1 MPEVD
6 AARMTDPVATHRET
20 LHGSS
25 ALLDIVAAGI
35 SGLSG
40 AAPVFEALP
49 DILAALARALQFDR
63 AFIIET
69 GLPAPSGA
77 ERAPA
82 GWQPPASHQLL
93 FHWIAPGCA
102 PPPRVEA
109 WIPPQGHREPEAW
122 LQPLLRGE
130 VLLTQR
136 HRAAPAVREHLDELG
151 VRTSLLVPVSIE
163 GRHWGHIGF
172 ENCAREHDWARDDIK
187 LLSTLAQVIGSA
199 ITRDR
204 FRRQALQRE
213 RLLQAVNSCAARIG
227 TAADLRQAISD
238 SLAILAQA
246 LEVDRMLLM
255 EVFADSA
262 EASLPRILL
271 RNFWHGPDTPLRL
284 AQITETTAATP
295 DPDVAAWMAPLR
307 EGVAVH
313 GQLSSATGGVRDL
326 FRRLQAQSVLLVP
339 IIVDTRYWGH
349 IGLDVCGRERVWSP
363 AEVDVL
369 RLLADMI
376 GTAITRERYLAEL
389 ARAGTIIQK
398 SPTILYR
405 LRGEPSLPMV
415 YVSSNID
422 RIGYSQQQ
430 LLAAPT
436 LYRSLIHPDDRERVN
451 AAMESVLKGSAP
463 PANVEFRILAH
474 DGGVRWFENCYTPVR
489 DEANR
494 LLEIEGTLID
504 ISERKAAEA
513 RIANLARTDVLTAL
527 ANRMTFSDHLRQ
539 AFAAAQRGA
548 RAFAVLYLD
557 LDRFKEVNDTLGHHA
572 GDRLLQEVARRLR
585 DVTREID
592 LVARLGGDEFAI
604 VQTGIDDS
612 AAAGTLAE
620 KLIEVIS
627 APYAID
633 GNDLRIGVSIGIS
646 LYDGD
651 VGSPDALLMQA
662 DQALYR
668 AKHAGRGQY
677 RFHSD
682 EIDHEVRAHMAL
694 AEDLRSAL
702 ARHEL
707 EMRYQPQVELA
718 SGRIVGMEGLLR
730 WNHPTRGLV
739 LPEDFLPI
747 AEKYGLMQQLGR
759 WAIDTACR
767 QMSLWRAAGMQVP
780 VVAINV
786 ALAQI
791 KMGREFVRDVMD
803 SIARWWLMPS
813 DIELDVTEL
822 VLARS
827 TLAQS
832 NVLDQLRRVGVGIAI
847 DNFGSQYS
855 SLDYMRTYR
864 VSRLKIARGMI
875 AAADAEPGGVAMVR
889 AILSLAA
896 ELGVKVVAEGVE
908 TDTQRRLLVQAS
920 SQAQGQ
926 GFYYS
931 RAVPADETMPML
943 RAGVVPPGEGSGD
956 GATPAVDGGAGDG
969 DTAGGNAAA
978 GAAASS
984 VAPPSAADGAAS
996 PAKARRAA
1004 AS

>member
-1 MPEVD
+1 MPESD
-6 AARMTDPVATHRET
+6 AARMTDLVAQHREA
-20 LHGSS
+20 LRGS
-25 ALLDIVAAGI
+25 AGLLDTVAA
-35 SGLSG
+35 SVAGLSG

-49 DILAALARALQFDR
+49 DILSALARALHFDR
-63 AFIIET
+63 AFIVET
-69 GLPAPSGA
+69 ISPDATGADPAA
-77 ERAPA
+77 ATR
-82 GWQPPASHQLL
+82 HLL
-93 FHWIAPGCA
+93 FHWTAPGC
-102 PPPRVEA
+102 PDPQRIGSL
-109 WIPPQGHREPEAW
+109 IPPSGDRALEEW
-122 LQPLLRGE
+122 MQPLLQGE
-130 VLLTQR
+130 ALLTQR
-136 HRAAPAVREHLDELG
+136 SRAPAAVLEHLAERGAL
-151 VRTSLLVPVSIE
+151 TSLMVPISGE
-163 GRHWGHIGF
+163 GRHWGHVGF
-172 ENCAREHDWARDDIK
+172 DDCEREHDWVRDDIK
-187 LLSTLAQVIGSA
+187 LLATLAQVIGTA
-199 ITRDR
+199 ITRER
-204 FRRQALQRE
+204 FRRQAQQRE
-213 RLLQAVNSCAARIG
+213 ALLQAVNNCAAQIG
-227 TAADLRQAISD
+227 TAADLRSAIAN

-255 EVFADSA
+255 EVFGEST
-262 EASLPRILL
+262 EGSVPRMLL
-271 RNFWHGPDTPLRL
+271 RNFWNGPDTPLRL
-284 AQITETTAATP
+284 AQITQTTALAP
-295 DPDVAAWMAPLR
+295 NPEVAAWMAPLR
-307 EGVAVH
+307 NGTAVD
-313 GQLSSATGGVRDL
+313 GQMSTARGGVKEL
-326 FRRLQAQSVLLVP
+326 FVRLQAQSVLLVP
-339 IIVDTRYWGH
+339 IMVDTRYWGH
-349 IGLDVCGRERVWSP
+349 IGLDICGRERVWSS
-363 AEVDVL
+363 AEVHVL
-369 RLLADMI
+369 RLLADLI

-389 ARAGTIIQK
+389 ARADTIIQK

-405 LRGEPSLPMV
+405 LRGEPSLPMI
-415 YVSSNID
+415 YVSKNID
-422 RIGYSQQQ
+422 RTGYGQEQ
-430 LLAAPT
+430 LLGAPT

-451 AAMESVLKGSAP
+451 SAMDHLLHSNAP
-463 PANVEFRILAH
+463 SSSLEFRMLAS
-474 DGGVRWFENCYTPVR
+474 DGSERWFENCYTPVR

-513 RIANLARTDVLTAL
+513 RIAKLARTDVLTGL

-548 RAFAVLYLD
+548 RSFAVHYLD

-572 GDRLLQEVARRLR
+572 GDRLLQEVGRRLR

-620 KLIEVIS
+620 KLIEVVS
-627 APYAID
+627 SPYSID

-646 LYDGD
+646 LYEGN

-682 EIDHEVRAHMAL
+682 EIDHEVRAHMTL

-718 SGRIVGMEGLLR
+718 TGKIVGMEGLLR
-730 WNHPTRGLV
+730 WNHPTRGLL

-803 SIARWWLMPS
+803 SLTRWSLKPS

-832 NVLDQLRRVGVGIAI
+832 NVLDQLRRAGIGIAI

-855 SLDYMRTYR
+855 SLDYLRTYR

-889 AILSLAA
+889 AILSLAG

-908 TDTQRRLLVQAS
+908 TDTQRKLLVQAS

-926 GFYYS
+926 GFFYS

-943 RAGVVPPGEGSGD
+943 RAGVVRPEDAVADGKASADAPTGSGD
-956 GATPAVDGGAGDG
+956 GADAGHTTPPG
-969 DTAGGNAAA
+969 
-978 GAAASS
+978 
-984 VAPPSAADGAAS
+984 P
-996 PAKARRAA
+996 KRAA